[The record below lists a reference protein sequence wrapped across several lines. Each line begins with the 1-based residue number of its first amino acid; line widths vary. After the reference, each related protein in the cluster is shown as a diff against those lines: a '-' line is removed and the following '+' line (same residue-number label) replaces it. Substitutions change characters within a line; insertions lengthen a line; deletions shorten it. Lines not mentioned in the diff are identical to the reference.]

1 LDFQDIVYDVKDR
14 VATIRINRP
23 EVLNAF
29 RIKTIEEMTQAFDMA
44 DADKAVRVV
53 VLTGTGDRSFSTG
66 GDVDMESEFDGN
78 AGRHVGRLL
87 IRLAEA
93 IRGTGKPVIAKIR
106 GWCVGGGNE
115 LNLLC
120 DLSVATRTSRFAHT
134 DARLGN
140 SPIWYATQLL
150 PLHMSDKRAREV
162 VMLGKTYTADDAER
176 LGWINEVVDDDKLDA
191 VVEDWCMRLL
201 ASSPQSLR
209 LSKVSMNQMSDMML
223 HSVRQGFE
231 TLAYIHDT
239 DEFHEGTAAFLE
251 KRPPKF

>member
-1 LDFQDIVYDVKDR
+1 MKFQDILYEVTDR
-14 VATIRINRP
+14 VATITINRP

-29 RIKTIEEMTQAFDMA
+29 RLQTIEEMIQAFDAA
-44 DADKAVRVV
+44 DADPGVRVV
-53 VLTGTGDRSFSTG
+53 VLTGAGERAFSTG
-66 GDVDMESEFDGN
+66 GDVEMENEFDGD
-78 AGRHVGRLL
+78 AGRHVGRSL

-93 IRGTGKPVIAKIR
+93 IRGTGKPVIAKVR

-120 DLSVATRTSRFAHT
+120 DLSAATKTARFAHT

-162 VMLGKTYTADDAER
+162 VMLGKTYSAEDAER
-176 LGWINEVVDDDKLDA
+176 MGWINEAVDDDKLDA
-191 VVEDWCMRLL
+191 TVHDWCLRLV

-209 LSKVSMNQMSDMML
+209 LSKVSMNLLSDHML

-231 TLAYIHDT
+231 TLAYIHET
-239 DEFHEGTAAFLE
+239 KEFHEGTAAFLE
-251 KRPPKF
+251 KRPPRF

>member
-1 LDFQDIVYDVKDR
+1 MDFQDIIYEVKDR
-14 VATIRINRP
+14 VATITINRP
-23 EVLNAF
+23 EVYNAF
-29 RIKTIEEMTQAFDMA
+29 RIKTMEELTRAFDLA
-44 DADKAVRVV
+44 DAHAAVRVV
-53 VLTGTGDRSFSTG
+53 VLTGTGDKAFSTG
-66 GDVDMESEFDGN
+66 GDVAMESEFDGK

-93 IRGTGKPVIAKIR
+93 IRGTGKPVIAKVR

-120 DLSVATRTSRFAHT
+120 DLSVATKTARFAHT

-162 VMLGKTYTADDAER
+162 VMLGKTYSATDAER
-176 LGWINEVVDDDKLDA
+176 LGWINEVVDEDKLDA
-191 VVEDWCMRLL
+191 TVDEWCQRLL

-231 TLAYIHDT
+231 TLSYIHDT

-251 KRPPKF
+251 NRPPKF

>member
-1 LDFQDIVYDVKDR
+1 MYFEDIVYEVKDR

-23 EVLNAF
+23 ELYNAF
-29 RIKTIEEMTQAFDMA
+29 RIKTMEELIRAFDLA
-44 DADKAVRVV
+44 DADANIRVV
-53 VLTGTGDRSFSTG
+53 ILTGTGDKAFSTG
-66 GDVDMESEFDGN
+66 GDVAMESEFDGDT
-78 AGRHVGRLL
+78 GRHVGRLL

-120 DLSVATRTSRFAHT
+120 DLSLATRGSRFAHT

-162 VMLGKTYTADDAER
+162 VMLGKTYSAEEAER

-191 VVEDWCMRLL
+191 TVDEWCQRLI

-223 HSVRQGFE
+223 NSVRQGFE
-231 TLAYIHDT
+231 TLSYIHDT
-239 DEFHEGTAAFLE
+239 VEFHEGTAAFLE

>member
-1 LDFQDIVYDVKDR
+1 LDFQDIVYEVKDR

-120 DLSVATRTSRFAHT
+120 DLSVATQTSRFAHT

>member
-1 LDFQDIVYDVKDR
+1 MQDVLYEVADR
-14 VATIRINRP
+14 VATITINRP

-29 RIKTIEEMTQAFDMA
+29 RLRTIEEMTKAFDAA
-44 DADKAVRVV
+44 DDDPDVRVV
-53 VLTGTGDRSFSTG
+53 VLTGAGDRAFSTG
-66 GDVDMESEFDGN
+66 GDVEMENEFDGN
-78 AGRHVGRLL
+78 AGRHVGRVL

-93 IRGTGKPVIAKIR
+93 IRGTGKPVIAR
-106 GWCVGGGNE
+106 VNGWCVGGGNE

-120 DLSVATRTSRFAHT
+120 DLSVATRSSRFAHT

-150 PLHMSDKRAREV
+150 PLHMGDKRAREV
-162 VMLGKTYTADDAER
+162 VMLGKTYTAEDAER
-176 LGWINEVVDDDKLDA
+176 LGWINEVVEDDKLDA
-191 VVEDWCMRLL
+191 TVQEWCQRLL
-201 ASSPQSLR
+201 GSSPQSLR
-209 LSKVSMNQMSDMML
+209 LSKISMNQMSDMML

-231 TLAYIHDT
+231 TLAYIHET

>member
-1 LDFQDIVYDVKDR
+1 MTYEDITYVVSDR
-14 VATIRINRP
+14 VATITINRP
-23 EVLNAF
+23 QVLNAF
-29 RIKTIEEMTQAFDMA
+29 RMKTIEELTQAFDAA
-44 DADKAVRVV
+44 DADTDVRVV
-53 VLTGTGDRSFSTG
+53 ILTGAGEKAFSTG
-66 GDVDMESEFDGN
+66 GDVEMENGFDGD

-93 IRGTGKPVIAKIR
+93 IRGTGKPVIAKVR

-120 DLSVATRTSRFAHT
+120 DMSAATTTAKFAHT

-162 VMLGKTYTADDAER
+162 VMLGKTYSAEDAER
-176 LGWINEVVDDDKLDA
+176 MGWINEVVDEDKLDA
-191 VVEDWCMRLL
+191 TVQEWCDRLL

-209 LSKVSMNQMSDMML
+209 LSKVSMNLMSDQML

-231 TLAYIHDT
+231 TLAYIHET
-239 DEFHEGTAAFLE
+239 EEFHEGTAAYLE
-251 KRPPKF
+251 KRPPRF

>member
-1 LDFQDIVYDVKDR
+1 MNLQDVLYEVTNR
-14 VATIRINRP
+14 VATITINRQ

-29 RIKTIEEMTQAFDMA
+29 RLRTIEELTQTFDCA
-44 DADKAVRVV
+44 DADPAVRVV
-53 VLTGTGDRSFSTG
+53 VLTGAGNKAFSTG
-66 GDVDMESEFDGN
+66 GDVEMENDFDGK

-93 IRGTGKPVIAKIR
+93 IRGTGKPVIAKVR

-120 DLSVATRTSRFAHT
+120 DLSVATRTAKFAHT

-162 VMLGKTYTADDAER
+162 VMLGKTYTAEDAER
-176 LGWINEVVDDDKLDA
+176 LGWINEVVDDDKLDSK
-191 VVEDWCMRLL
+191 VSEWCERLL
-201 ASSPQSLR
+201 TSSPQSLR
-209 LSKVSMNQMSDMML
+209 LSKISMNQMSDMML

-231 TLAYIHDT
+231 TLSYIHET

-251 KRPPKF
+251 KRTPKF

>member
-1 LDFQDIVYDVKDR
+1 MNFEDILYEVKDR
-14 VATIRINRP
+14 VATITINRP
-23 EVLNAF
+23 AVHNAF
-29 RIKTIEEMTQAFDMA
+29 RLKTIDELIQAFDRA
-44 DADKAVRVV
+44 DDDAAVRVV
-53 VLTGTGDRSFSTG
+53 ILTGAGDKAFSTG
-66 GDVDMESEFDGN
+66 GDVDMESEFDGK
-78 AGRHVGRLL
+78 AGRHVARVL

-93 IRGTGKPVIAKIR
+93 IRGTGKPVIAKVR

-120 DLSVATRTSRFAHT
+120 DLSVATRLSRFAHT
-134 DARLGN
+134 DGRLGN

-150 PLHMSDKRAREV
+150 PMHMSDKRAREV
-162 VMLGKTYTADDAER
+162 VMLGKTYTAEDAER
-176 LGWINEVVDDDKLDA
+176 LGWINEVVDDDKLDDK
-191 VVEDWCMRLL
+191 VNEWCQRLL
-201 ASSPQSLR
+201 LSSPQSLR

-223 HSVRQGFE
+223 SSVRQGFE

>member
-1 LDFQDIVYDVKDR
+1 MDLQDIVYEVKDR

-29 RIKTIEEMTQAFDMA
+29 RIKTIEEMTRAFDMA
-44 DADKAVRVV
+44 DADPVVRVA
-53 VLTGTGDRSFSTG
+53 VLTGTGERAFSTG
-66 GDVDMESEFDGN
+66 GDVEMESEFDSN

-93 IRGTGKPVIAKIR
+93 MRGTGKPIIAKVR

-120 DLSVATRTSRFAHT
+120 DLSVATRTARFAHT

-162 VMLGKTYTADDAER
+162 VMLGKTYTAADAER
-176 LGWINEVVDDDKLDA
+176 LGWINEAVDEDKLDET
-191 VVEDWCMRLL
+191 VDDWCQRLV

-239 DEFHEGTAAFLE
+239 EEFHEGTAAFLE
-251 KRPPKF
+251 KRKPSF

>member
-1 LDFQDIVYDVKDR
+1 MQFQDIVYCVHER
-14 VATIRINRP
+14 IATIRINRP
-23 EVLNAF
+23 EVHNAF
-29 RIKTIEEMTQAFDMA
+29 RIKTIEEMTRAFDLA
-44 DADKAVRVV
+44 DADPSVRVV
-53 VLTGTGDRSFSTG
+53 ILTGTGDKAFSTG
-66 GDVDMESEFDGN
+66 GDVAMESEFDGN
-78 AGRHVGRLL
+78 AGRHVGKLL

-120 DLSVATRTSRFAHT
+120 DLSLATRSARFAHT

-162 VMLGKTYTADDAER
+162 VMLGKTYSAEDAER
-176 LGWINEVVDDDKLDA
+176 LGWINEAVDDDKLDA
-191 VVEDWCMRLL
+191 TMDEWCQRLL

-209 LSKVSMNQMSDMML
+209 LSKISMNQMSDMML

-231 TLAYIHDT
+231 TLSYIHDT

>member
-1 LDFQDIVYDVKDR
+1 MSFQDILYEVTDR
-14 VATIRINRP
+14 VATITINRP
-23 EVLNAF
+23 EVYNAF
-29 RIKTIEEMTQAFDMA
+29 RIKTMDELIQAFDSA
-44 DADKAVRVV
+44 TDDTAVRVI
-53 VLTGTGDRSFSTG
+53 VLTGAGEKAFSTG
-66 GDVDMESEFDGN
+66 GDVEMESQFDSN

-93 IRGTGKPVIAKIR
+93 IRGTGKPVIAKVR

-120 DLSVATRTSRFAHT
+120 DLSLATRTARFAHT

-150 PLHMSDKRAREV
+150 PLHMGDKRAREV
-162 VMLGKTYTADDAER
+162 VMLGKTYTAEDAER
-176 LGWINEVVDDDKLDA
+176 LGWINEAVDDDQLDA
-191 VVEDWCMRLL
+191 KVSEWCQRLL
-201 ASSPQSLR
+201 NSSPQSLR
-209 LSKVSMNQMSDMML
+209 LSKVSMNLMSDMML

-239 DEFHEGTAAFLE
+239 EEFHEGTAAFRE

>member
-1 LDFQDIVYDVKDR
+1 MSFQDILYVVANR
-14 VATIRINRP
+14 VATITINRP
-23 EVLNAF
+23 EVHNAF
-29 RIKTIEEMTQAFDMA
+29 RLKTIEELIGAFDLA
-44 DADKAVRVV
+44 DADPDVRVV
-53 VLTGTGDRSFSTG
+53 VLTGAGEKAFSTG
-66 GDVDMESEFDGN
+66 GDVAMESEFDAK

-93 IRGTGKPVIAKIR
+93 IRGTGKPVIAKVR

-120 DLSVATRTSRFAHT
+120 DLSVATRTARFAYT

-162 VMLGKTYTADDAER
+162 VMLGKTYSAEDAER
-176 LGWINEVVDDDKLDA
+176 LGWINEVVDEDKLDDTVTA
-191 VVEDWCMRLL
+191 WCERL
-201 ASSPQSLR
+201 ASSSPQSLR
-209 LSKVSMNQMSDMML
+209 LSKVSMNQMSDFLL

-239 DEFHEGTAAFLE
+239 AEFHEGTAAFLE
-251 KRPPKF
+251 KRPPRF

>member
-1 LDFQDIVYDVKDR
+1 MYFEDIVYEVKDR

-23 EVLNAF
+23 EVYNAF
-29 RIKTIEEMTQAFDMA
+29 RIKTMEELTRAFDLA
-44 DADKAVRVV
+44 DADASIRVV
-53 VLTGTGDRSFSTG
+53 ILTGTGDKAFSTG
-66 GDVDMESEFDGN
+66 GDVAMESEFDGDT
-78 AGRHVGRLL
+78 GRHVGRLL

-120 DLSVATRTSRFAHT
+120 DLSLATRGSRFAHT

-162 VMLGKTYTADDAER
+162 VMLGKTYSAEEAER

-191 VVEDWCMRLL
+191 TVDEWCQRLI
-201 ASSPQSLR
+201 ASSSQSLR

-223 HSVRQGFE
+223 NSVRQGFE
-231 TLAYIHDT
+231 TLSYIHDT
-239 DEFHEGTAAFLE
+239 AEFHEGTAAFLE

>member
-1 LDFQDIVYDVKDR
+1 MYFEDIVYEVKDR

-23 EVLNAF
+23 EVYNAF
-29 RIKTIEEMTQAFDMA
+29 RIKTIEELIRAFDLA
-44 DADKAVRVV
+44 DADANIRVV
-53 VLTGTGDRSFSTG
+53 ILTGTGDKAFSTG
-66 GDVDMESEFDGN
+66 GDVAMESEFDGDT
-78 AGRHVGRLL
+78 GRHVGRLL

-120 DLSVATRTSRFAHT
+120 DLSLATRGSRFAHT

-162 VMLGKTYTADDAER
+162 VMLGKTYSAEEAER

-191 VVEDWCMRLL
+191 TVDEWCQRLI
-201 ASSPQSLR
+201 ASSSQSLR

-223 HSVRQGFE
+223 NSVRQGFE
-231 TLAYIHDT
+231 TLSYIHDT
-239 DEFHEGTAAFLE
+239 AEFHEGTAAFLE

>member
-1 LDFQDIVYDVKDR
+1 MQDVVYEVVNR
-14 VATIRINRP
+14 VATITINRP

-29 RIKTIEEMTQAFDMA
+29 RLKTIEELTQAFDEA
-44 DADKAVRVV
+44 DRDPGVRVV
-53 VLTGTGDRSFSTG
+53 VLTGAGDKAFSSG
-66 GDVDMESEFDGN
+66 GDVEMENEFDGN

-93 IRGTGKPVIAKIR
+93 IRGTGKPVIAKVR

-120 DLSVATRTSRFAHT
+120 DLSVATRGSRFAHT

-191 VVEDWCMRLL
+191 TVDEWCQRLL
-201 ASSPQSLR
+201 GSSPQSLR

-231 TLAYIHDT
+231 TLAYIHET
-239 DEFHEGTAAFLE
+239 AEFHEGTAAFLE

>member
-1 LDFQDIVYDVKDR
+1 MQDVLYEVVDR
-14 VATIRINRP
+14 VATITINRP

-29 RIKTIEEMTQAFDMA
+29 RLKTIEEMTKAFDAA
-44 DADKAVRVV
+44 DDDPDVRVV
-53 VLTGTGDRSFSTG
+53 VLTGAGDRAFSTG
-66 GDVDMESEFDGN
+66 GDVEMENEFDGN
-78 AGRHVGRLL
+78 AGRHVGRVL

-93 IRGTGKPVIAKIR
+93 IRGTGKPVIAR
-106 GWCVGGGNE
+106 VNGWCVGGGNE

-120 DLSVATRTSRFAHT
+120 DLSVATRSSRFAHT

-162 VMLGKTYTADDAER
+162 VMLGKTYTAEDAER
-176 LGWINEVVDDDKLDA
+176 LGWINEVVEDDKLDA
-191 VVEDWCMRLL
+191 TVQDWCRRLL

-209 LSKVSMNQMSDMML
+209 LSKISMNQMSDMML

-231 TLAYIHDT
+231 TLSYIHET

>member
-1 LDFQDIVYDVKDR
+1 MQDVLYEVADR
-14 VATIRINRP
+14 VATITINRP

-29 RIKTIEEMTQAFDMA
+29 RLRTIEELTTAFDAA
-44 DADKAVRVV
+44 DDDPDVRVV
-53 VLTGTGDRSFSTG
+53 LLTGAGNKAFSTG
-66 GDVDMESEFDGN
+66 GDVEMENEFDGK
-78 AGRHVGRLL
+78 AGRHVGRAL

-93 IRGTGKPVIAKIR
+93 IRGTGKPVIARIS

-120 DLSVATRTSRFAHT
+120 DLSVATRESRFAHT
-134 DARLGN
+134 DAKLGN

-162 VMLGKTYTADDAER
+162 VMLGKTYTADEAER
-176 LGWINEVVDDDKLDA
+176 LGWINEVVEEDKLDTT
-191 VVEDWCMRLL
+191 VRDWCRRLVE
-201 ASSPQSLR
+201 SSPQSLR
-209 LSKVSMNQMSDMML
+209 LSKISLNQMSDMML

-231 TLAYIHDT
+231 TLSYIHDT

>member
-1 LDFQDIVYDVKDR
+1 MDFQDVLYEVTDR
-14 VATIRINRP
+14 VATITINRP
-23 EVLNAF
+23 EVHNAF
-29 RIKTIEEMTQAFDMA
+29 RLKTIEELIQAFDA
-44 DADKAVRVV
+44 ATDDPAVRVII
-53 VLTGTGDRSFSTG
+53 LTGAGEKAFSTG
-66 GDVDMESEFDGN
+66 GDVDMEAEFDGK
-78 AGRHVGRLL
+78 AGRLVGRLL

-93 IRGTGKPVIAKIR
+93 IRGTGKPVIAKVR

-120 DLSVATRTSRFAHT
+120 DLSLATRTARFAHT

-162 VMLGKTYTADDAER
+162 VMLGKTYTAEDAER
-176 LGWINEVVDDDKLDA
+176 LGWINEAVDDDKLDDK
-191 VVEDWCMRLL
+191 VVEWCQRLL
-201 ASSPQSLR
+201 TSSPQSLR
-209 LSKVSMNQMSDMML
+209 LSKVSMNLMSDLML

-251 KRPPKF
+251 KRSPRF